1 MFLLRCH
8 TNRIVHTA
16 SLTEEISAL
25 QNVLR
30 GSVGGYRMLVGTNV
44 AALRYMHK
52 GGLIT
57 TYMISRTAGRI
68 CIPLFTLLSHAHT
81 RQYILCLVIPLIVP
95 SLLLSCFDL
104 TCFVLIL
111 IAIQDRK
118 LAHTVDYEQ
127 LLSSAPGGARATI
140 TLPGYEGGQGSGQ
153 GGSDKAYKRKNKKR
167 TNKDGQGQGHGT
179 SSGSKAEKR
188 PRK

>member
-1 MFLLRCH
+1 MP
-8 TNRIVHTA
+8 T
-16 SLTEEISAL
+16 
-25 QNVLR
+25 
-30 GSVGGYRMLVGTNV
+30 
-44 AALRYMHK
+44 
-52 GGLIT
+52 
-57 TYMISRTAGRI
+57 
-68 CIPLFTLLSHAHT
+68 
-81 RQYILCLVIPLIVP
+81 
-95 SLLLSCFDL
+95 LLLSCFDV

-111 IAIQDRK
+111 TAIQDRK

-167 TNKDGQGQGHGT
+167 TNKDGQGHGA
-179 SSGSKAEKR
+179 SSAASGSKAEKR